1 MIAADTD
8 NNGFRTYRLPQALAD
23 VAVALFPS
31 LGQCRAV
38 FHLAKLLTWADVH
51 TAENI
56 ALNCS
61 HDDAV
66 RFARERIDKSVLT
79 TRHLD

>member
-8 NNGFRTYRLPQALAD
+8 NAGRRTYRLPQALAD
-23 VAVALFPS
+23 VAMALFPS
-31 LGQCRAV
+31 LDQCCAV
-38 FHLAKLLTWADVH
+38 FRLARSLTWHDAH
-51 TAENI
+51 TVENI

-66 RFARERIDKSVLT
+66 RFARERIDKATSA
-79 TRHLD
+79 R